1 MHCYQ
6 WNPLLLLSNA
16 NGLICN
22 QYDFNIGE
30 CLAPT
35 NPKTNLILDT
45 LNDSS
50 CMELYRKQEVVPPE
64 MIPLHVNQSCVNNSH
79 VSTAQ
84 LSTEG
89 VTIETEKKTTTV
101 TTARRM
107 SHNSLFSMEY

>member
-1 MHCYQ
+1 MKFLRHHKWIPYLRMLLSVPCNKEKMMHCYQ

-16 NGLICN
+16 NDLICN

-50 CMELYRKQEVVPPE
+50 CMELYRKQEVVPLE
-64 MIPLHVNQSCVNNSH
+64 
-79 VSTAQ
+79 Q
-84 LSTEG
+84 LFHYT
-89 VTIETEKKTTTV
+89 
-101 TTARRM
+101 
-107 SHNSLFSMEY
+107 